1 MKNYQV
7 LGNELLE
14 FNILEQFVQET
25 IAEYIACPN
34 RDECEYDGNNN
45 ECCVKCKID
54 WLNSEFEN

>member
-14 FNILEQFVQET
+14 FNVLEQFEQET

-34 RDECEYDGNNN
+34 CDKCEYDGVHN
-45 ECCVKCKID
+45 ECCVKCKTD